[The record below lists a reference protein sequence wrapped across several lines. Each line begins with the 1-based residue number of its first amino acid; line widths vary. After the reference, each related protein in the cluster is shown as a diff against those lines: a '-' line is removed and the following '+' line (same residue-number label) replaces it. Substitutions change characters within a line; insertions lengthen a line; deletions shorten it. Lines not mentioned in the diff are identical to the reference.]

1 MERSEIVSL
10 LEVIN
15 QQVNSPILGGMEED
29 YEELET
35 MGLVKINR
43 DSVQWTA
50 VMTSAGNAYLGHD

>member
-15 QQVNSPILGGMEED
+15 QQVNSPILGGMD
-29 YEELET
+29 AVYEELEN
-35 MGLVKINR
+35 MGLVTIKR

-50 VMTSAGNAYLGHD
+50 VVTPAGHAYLEHD